1 MVVDTSVWIDYF
13 NNYPSWQAQRL
24 KKAIEENERII
35 LPGIVLTEILLGLSS
50 DKQADKISKLL
61 TAFDSPEEL
70 TNADYQNAA
79 KIYRTCRKSG
89 VTIRST
95 IDCLIATICLKG
107 DYSLLGKDR
116 DFESIALYFPLQ
128 NVVHN

>member
-35 LPGIVLTEILLGLSS
+35 LPGVVLTEILLGLSS

-61 TAFDSPEEL
+61 AAFDSPEEL

-95 IDCLIATICLKG
+95 IDCLIATICLKSG
-107 DYSLLGKDR
+107 YSLLGKDR
-116 DFESIALYFPLQ
+116 DFESIALHFPLQ